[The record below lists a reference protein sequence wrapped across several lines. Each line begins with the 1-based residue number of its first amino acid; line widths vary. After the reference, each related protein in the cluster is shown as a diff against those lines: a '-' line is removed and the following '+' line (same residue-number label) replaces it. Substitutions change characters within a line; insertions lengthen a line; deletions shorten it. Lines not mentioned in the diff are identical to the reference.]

1 MELQAQMKIEDGFGS
16 ISESDMGL
24 VMMNWIAASVKQIF
38 IRDLQCS
45 TFCLLTFQ
53 SQIPLT

>member
-1 MELQAQMKIEDGFGS
+1 MALQAQMKIEDGFGS

-24 VMMNWIAASVKQIF
+24 VMMNLIAAFVKQIF
-38 IRDLQCS
+38 IRVLQCN